1 MTDIWV
7 MLFLLVKV
15 IIDVLLIVED
25 AIFIKRNRT
34 RILSKGDYYY
44 YL

>member
-7 MLFLLVKV
+7 MLFLLVKI

-25 AIFIKRNRT
+25 VIFIKRNRT
-34 RILSKGDYYY
+34 RILSKGED
-44 YL
+44 